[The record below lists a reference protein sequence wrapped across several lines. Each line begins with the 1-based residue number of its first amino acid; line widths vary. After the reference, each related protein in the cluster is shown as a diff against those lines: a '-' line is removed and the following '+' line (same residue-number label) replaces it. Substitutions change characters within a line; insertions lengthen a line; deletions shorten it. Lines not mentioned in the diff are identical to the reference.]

1 MRKIENQWSE
11 TQSQRGERN
20 MRQQQKQENTLVMA
34 SSVEM
39 QPNNFVTHLFTSS
52 DLHLMQRIFLN
63 TSTIKYIRYV
73 LL

>member
-20 MRQQQKQENTLVMA
+20 MRQQQKQENTLVMD

-39 QPNNFVTHLFTSS
+39 QPNNFVTHLFTFS
-52 DLHLMQRIFLN
+52 DLHL
-63 TSTIKYIRYV
+63 K
-73 LL
+73 

>member
-1 MRKIENQWSE
+1 MRIIENQWSE

-39 QPNNFVTHLFTSS
+39 QPNNFVTHLLRLQTC
-52 DLHLMQRIFLN
+52 
-63 TSTIKYIRYV
+63 T
-73 LL
+73 